1 MDLYIRN
8 DYILSTRAF
17 NNELE
22 YYELIKGSYNKVYLN
37 SITYK
42 ANTYYYDII
51 ISFKP
56 CEQVFNPNEV
66 YYDFNKEQVDFYQK
80 INDLSLDLNYAYT
93 SGRYY
98 IKNIYEDDFIPYEG
112 EYNPT
117 LTYYDKKVYLD
128 KKDIPIKTIIKE
140 AVHTYGREPYHNII
154 INDVDD

>member
-1 MDLYIRN
+1 MRL
-8 DYILSTRAF
+8 AF
-17 NNELE
+17 NIGSVKTNEMNLE
-22 YYELIKGSYNKVYLN
+22 NINVEV
-37 SITYK
+37 
-42 ANTYYYDII
+42 A
-51 ISFKP
+51 
-56 CEQVFNPNEV
+56 FNPNEV
-66 YYDFNKEQVDFYQK
+66 YYNLNKEQVDFYQK

-98 IKNIYEDDFIPYEG
+98 IKNMYEDDFIPYEE

-117 LTYYDKKVYLD
+117 LTYYDKKVYSD

>member
-1 MDLYIRN
+1 MIKSIKKKREF
-8 DYILSTRAF
+8 ILTK
-17 NNELE
+17 L
-22 YYELIKGSYNKVYLN
+22 LN
-37 SITYK
+37 
-42 ANTYYYDII
+42 
-51 ISFKP
+51 
-56 CEQVFNPNEV
+56 
-66 YYDFNKEQVDFYQK
+66 
-80 INDLSLDLNYAYT
+80 
-93 SGRYY
+93 Y